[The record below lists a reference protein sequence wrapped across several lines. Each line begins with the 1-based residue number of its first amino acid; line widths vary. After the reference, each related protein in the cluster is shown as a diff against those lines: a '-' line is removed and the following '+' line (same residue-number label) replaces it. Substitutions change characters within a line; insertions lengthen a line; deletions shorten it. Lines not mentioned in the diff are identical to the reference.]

1 MAFLEGA
8 IYHTMVVRAGL
19 LQVCIICPIC
29 NGRVMVRGRRS
40 RRFNLRKLACRKL
53 VSNSFSSGR
62 PGISEESVLQ
72 QRKRPSPAAISSRS
86 HDLHFRSLVIDT
98 HVDTTQRLVFES
110 FDLGV
115 RHADGSV
122 DIPRL
127 REGGVGAV
135 FFAVWMPGTVTG
147 PAAVQCGREQI
158 QAIRQQIAPHGED
171 LMLARSTGEIHE
183 ARRAGRI
190 AVLIGIEGGHLINSD
205 LGVLRMYYD
214 LGARY
219 MTLTHSR
226 NVDWADACT
235 DEPAHNGLTGFGA
248 QVIREMNRLG
258 MMVDVSH
265 VSDKTFYDVLE
276 TSQAPVIAT
285 HSCCRALCDS
295 ARNMSD
301 DMIRALAARGG
312 VIQINFHTGFLSQ
325 EFRTAWRANPS
336 LELEI
341 DGRIKERCG
350 ENQACQLREG
360 STLTREMVTQAKL
373 PRVEWTEILKHIGHV
388 ASLAGAEHVGLGSDF
403 DGANMPYGME
413 DASCLPKIT
422 QALVSQSYPDSD
434 IQKILGG
441 NALRLMQDVEA
452 IAHKMEEEQ

>member
-1 MAFLEGA
+1 MITQDTAAFHFEKTCWPEISFNSLRATEGQA
-8 IYHTMVVRAGL
+8 YPRRTVLRQRTMPR
-19 LQVCIICPIC
+19 
-29 NGRVMVRGRRS
+29 
-40 RRFNLRKLACRKL
+40 
-53 VSNSFSSGR
+53 
-62 PGISEESVLQ
+62 E
-72 QRKRPSPAAISSRS
+72 AAISSRA
-86 HDLHFRSLVIDT
+86 HDLHFRSLVVDT
-98 HVDTTQRLVFES
+98 HVDTTQRLLFES

-115 RHADGSV
+115 RHTDGSV

-127 REGGVGAV
+127 RQGGLGAI
-135 FFAVWMPGTVTG
+135 FFAVWMPGSVSG
-147 PAAVQCGREQI
+147 PAAVQSGREQI
-158 QAIRQQIAPHGED
+158 HAIRRQIASHGED
-171 LMLARSTGEIHE
+171 LMLACSTEEILR
-183 ARRAGRI
+183 ARQAGRI
-190 AVLIGIEGGHLINSD
+190 AVLIGIEGGHLINND
-205 LGVLRMYYD
+205 LDVLRMYYD

-219 MTLTHSR
+219 MTLTHTL
-226 NVDWADACT
+226 NVDWADAST

-301 DMIRALAARGG
+301 DMIRALAAKAG
-312 VIQINFHTGFLSQ
+312 VIQINFHMGFLSQ
-325 EFRTAWRANPS
+325 EFRTAWKGNSS
-336 LELEI
+336 LHLEI
-341 DGRIKERCG
+341 DARIKERCG

-360 STLTREMVTQAKL
+360 STLTREIVMQGKL
-373 PRVEWTEILKHIGHV
+373 PRVEWTEILEHIGHV

-452 IAHKMEEEQ
+452 IAHKMEEEK